1 MKLQQLR
8 YFEATCRLG
17 SISRAAE
24 SLHVSQPSVSMAIR
38 DLEREFGVS
47 LIARR
52 YQGFSLTEEGAILR
66 ELAESLLRHAD
77 HVYDRMQ
84 ALGRQRRPVR
94 LGVPPMIGTAL
105 LPTLYRRLAD
115 RYPDLLLAT
124 EELGTKTLIRDLREN
139 VLDMAFVSHYAPL
152 PTEFE
157 AVPVTDMEVV
167 WCTLPD
173 HSLAGKD
180 RISIPQLEDEPLV
193 FFHSNFSL
201 RERVMQQ
208 FEDAGITPHILHA
221 TEQLSTVQSLI
232 RSGTA
237 TRLFAAPLGSHHAG
251 SCSPFPGAPG
261 FRACEPCM
269 APQSKAFPGYE
280 PSYRAVPPS
289 AAPVSR
295 TQQIASM

>member
-66 ELAESLLRHAD
+66 EMAESLLRHAD
-77 HVYDRMQ
+77 HVSNRMQ

-105 LPTLYRRLAD
+105 LPALYRQLAS

-139 VLDMAFVSHYAPL
+139 VLDVAFVSHHAPL
-152 PTEFE
+152 PPEFD
-157 AVPVTDMEVV
+157 AVPVTDMEIV
-167 WCTLPD
+167 WCALPG
-173 HSLAGKD
+173 HPLAGKE
-180 RISIPQLEDEPLV
+180 RISIPQLEDEPLDAEIQV
-193 FFHSNFSL
+193 APALQTAAQPPGQPADEIIS
-201 RERVMQQ
+201 REKEHQCIGDGQDRRPGRAGKET
-208 FEDAGITPHILHA
+208 FEESVHKQDPRSECDEISAIL
-221 TEQLSTVQSLI
+221 
-232 RSGTA
+232 
-237 TRLFAAPLGSHHAG
+237 
-251 SCSPFPGAPG
+251 
-261 FRACEPCM
+261 
-269 APQSKAFPGYE
+269 
-280 PSYRAVPPS
+280 
-289 AAPVSR
+289 
-295 TQQIASM
+295 

>member
-52 YQGFSLTEEGAILR
+52 YQGFSLTEEGTILR
-66 ELAESLLRHAD
+66 EMAESLLRHAD
-77 HVYDRMQ
+77 HVSDRMQ

-115 RYPDLLLAT
+115 RYPDMLLAT

-152 PTEFE
+152 PPEFE

-167 WCTLPD
+167 WCALPD
-173 HSLAGKD
+173 HPLAGKD

-193 FFHSNFSL
+193 FFQSNFSL

-208 FEDAGITPHILHA
+208 FEDAGVTPRILHA

-237 TRLFAAPLGSHHAG
+237 TGFLLRPLAATMPDLAALSL
-251 SCSPFPGAPG
+251 
-261 FRACEPCM
+261 EP
-269 APQSKAFPGYE
+269 QVF
-280 PSYRAVPPS
+280 VH
-289 AAPVSR
+289 VSLAWR
-295 TQQIASM
+295 RS

>member
-52 YQGFSLTEEGAILR
+52 YQGFSLTEEGTILL
-66 ELAESLLRHAD
+66 EMSESLLRHAD
-77 HVYDRMQ
+77 HISDRMQ

-105 LPTLYRRLAD
+105 LPTLYRQLAD
-115 RYPDLLLAT
+115 RYPDLLLTT

-139 VLDMAFVSHYAPL
+139 VLDIAFVSHYAPL
-152 PTEFE
+152 PPEFE
-157 AVPVTDMEVV
+157 AVPVTDMEIV
-167 WCTLPD
+167 WCALPG
-173 HSLAGKD
+173 HPLAGKD

-193 FFHSNFSL
+193 FFQSSFSL

-208 FEDAGITPHILHA
+208 FENAGITPRILHA
-221 TEQLSTVQSLI
+221 TDQLSTVQSLI
-232 RSGTA
+232 RSSTA
-237 TRLFAAPLGSHHAG
+237 TGFLLHPLASTMPDLAVLSLEPQVFVHVSLVWRRSHKPFRDMSRLIELCRQVPLL
-251 SCSPFPGAPG
+251 
-261 FRACEPCM
+261 
-269 APQSKAFPGYE
+269 
-280 PSYRAVPPS
+280 
-289 AAPVSR
+289 
-295 TQQIASM
+295 

>member
-8 YFEATCRLG
+8 YFEATCHLG

-237 TRLFAAPLGSHHAG
+237 TGFLLRPLAATMPDLAVLSLEPQVFVHVSLVWRRSQKPFRDMSRLIELFRQVPLL
-251 SCSPFPGAPG
+251 
-261 FRACEPCM
+261 
-269 APQSKAFPGYE
+269 
-280 PSYRAVPPS
+280 
-289 AAPVSR
+289 
-295 TQQIASM
+295 

>member
-52 YQGFSLTEEGAILR
+52 YQGFSLTEEGTILL
-66 ELAESLLRHAD
+66 EMSESLLRHAD
-77 HVYDRMQ
+77 HISDRMQ

-105 LPTLYRRLAD
+105 LPALYRQLAD

-139 VLDMAFVSHYAPL
+139 VLDAAFVSHHAAL
-152 PTEFE
+152 PPEFD
-157 AVPVTDMEVV
+157 AVPVTDMEIV
-167 WCTLPD
+167 WCALPG
-173 HSLAGKD
+173 HPLAKMS
-180 RISIPQLEDEPLV
+180 RISVSQLEDEPLV
-193 FFHSNFSL
+193 FFQSSFSL

-208 FEDAGITPHILHA
+208 FDDAGITPHILHA

-237 TRLFAAPLGSHHAG
+237 TGFLLRPLASTMPDLAVLPLEPQLFVHVSLVWRRSQKPFRDMSRLIEL
-251 SCSPFPGAPG
+251 C
-261 FRACEPCM
+261 R
-269 APQSKAFPGYE
+269 Q
-280 PSYRAVPPS
+280 VP
-289 AAPVSR
+289 VL
-295 TQQIASM
+295 

>member
-52 YQGFSLTEEGAILR
+52 YQGFSLTEEGTILR
-66 ELAESLLRHAD
+66 EMAESLLRHAD
-77 HVYDRMQ
+77 HVSNRMQ

-94 LGVPPMIGTAL
+94 LGVPPMIGTTL
-105 LPTLYRRLAD
+105 LPALYRQLAG

-139 VLDMAFVSHYAPL
+139 VLDVAFVSHHAPL
-152 PTEFE
+152 PPEFD
-157 AVPVTDMEVV
+157 AVPVTDMEIV
-167 WCTLPD
+167 WCALPG
-173 HSLAGKD
+173 HPLAGES

-193 FFHSNFSL
+193 FFQSNFSL

-208 FEDAGITPHILHA
+208 FEDAGVTPHILHA

-237 TRLFAAPLGSHHAG
+237 TGFLLRPLAATMPDLAVLSLDPQVFVHVSLVWRRSQKPFRDMNRLIEL
-251 SCSPFPGAPG
+251 C
-261 FRACEPCM
+261 R
-269 APQSKAFPGYE
+269 Q
-280 PSYRAVPPS
+280 VP
-289 AAPVSR
+289 VL
-295 TQQIASM
+295 

>member
-52 YQGFSLTEEGAILR
+52 YQGFSLTEEGTILR
-66 ELAESLLRHAD
+66 EMAESLLRHAD
-77 HVYDRMQ
+77 HVSNRMQ

-94 LGVPPMIGTAL
+94 LGVPPMIGTTL
-105 LPTLYRRLAD
+105 LPALYRQLAG

-139 VLDMAFVSHYAPL
+139 VLDVAFVSHHAPL
-152 PTEFE
+152 PPEFD
-157 AVPVTDMEVV
+157 AVPVTDMEIV
-167 WCTLPD
+167 WCALPG
-173 HSLAGKD
+173 HPLAGES

-193 FFHSNFSL
+193 FFQSNFSL

-208 FEDAGITPHILHA
+208 FEDAGVTPPYSPRHRAAVHSPKPDP
-221 TEQLSTVQSLI
+221 Q
-232 RSGTA
+232 RYRH
-237 TRLFAAPLGSHHAG
+237 RLFAASSGGHYAGPGSPL
-251 SCSPFPGAPG
+251 PGPSGLCA
-261 FRACEPCM
+261 RESRM
-269 APQSKAFPGYE
+269 APQSKALPGHE
-280 PSYRAVPPS
+280 PPH
-289 AAPVSR
+289 
-295 TQQIASM
+295 

>member
-52 YQGFSLTEEGAILR
+52 YQGFSLTEEGTILR
-66 ELAESLLRHAD
+66 EIAESLLRHAD
-77 HVYDRMQ
+77 HVSNRMQ

-105 LPTLYRRLAD
+105 LPALYRQLAS

-139 VLDMAFVSHYAPL
+139 VLDVAFVSHHAPL
-152 PTEFE
+152 PPEFD
-157 AVPVTDMEVV
+157 AVPVTDMEIV
-167 WCTLPD
+167 WCALPG
-173 HSLAGKD
+173 HPLAGKE

-193 FFHSNFSL
+193 FFQSSFSL

-208 FEDAGITPHILHA
+208 FEDAGVTPHILHA

-237 TRLFAAPLGSHHAG
+237 TGFLLRPLAATMPDLAVLSLEPQVFVHVSLVWRRSQKPFRDMSRLIEL
-251 SCSPFPGAPG
+251 C
-261 FRACEPCM
+261 R
-269 APQSKAFPGYE
+269 Q
-280 PSYRAVPPS
+280 VP
-289 AAPVSR
+289 VL
-295 TQQIASM
+295 